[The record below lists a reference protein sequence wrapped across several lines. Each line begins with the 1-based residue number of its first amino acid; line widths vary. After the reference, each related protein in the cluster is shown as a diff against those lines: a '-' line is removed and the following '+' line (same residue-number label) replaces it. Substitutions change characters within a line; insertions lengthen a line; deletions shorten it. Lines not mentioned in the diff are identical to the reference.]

1 MENKKIDG
9 IKISKILYE
18 ELKKYVEDKSQ
29 KPKIIDISIGDDF
42 GSLMYA
48 KMKKQ
53 TIERE
58 TGFEFISKHF
68 ESTTSEELIKYIK
81 ELNQDITING
91 IMIQLPLPGELG
103 KYEREILDTIDP
115 NKDVDG
121 LTTTTAGKLFTN
133 QKGFAPCTPLGIIT
147 LLKVYN
153 IELVGKNVVIINRS
167 NIVGKPLEQLF
178 LKENATT
185 TVCHSKTKNLKDI
198 TSTADILIVALNQQ
212 EYITEEYVKEN
223 AIVIDVG
230 VHKNSEGKTVG
241 DVDLDSVYN
250 KVELITPPTG
260 AVGPM
265 TITMLAY
272 NSAKS
277 LYGNEIDKVLEQGIV
292 KAKEL
297 IKKNNL

>member
-1 MENKKIDG
+1 MKNKRIDG
-9 IKISKILYE
+9 KTVSKVLYE
-18 ELKKYVEDKSQ
+18 ELKNYAESKDK
-29 KPKIIDISIGDDF
+29 KPKIVDISIGEDF

-58 TGFEFISKHF
+58 TGFEFVSKHF
-68 ESTTSEELIKYIK
+68 EDITKEELIAYVNK
-81 ELNQDITING
+81 LNNDEDITG
-91 IMIQLPLPGELG
+91 IMMQLPLPGELR
-103 KYEREILDTIDP
+103 YHEREILDTINP
-115 NKDVDG
+115 EKDVDG
-121 LTTTTAGKLFTN
+121 LTTNTAGKLFTR

-147 LLKVYN
+147 LLKVYD
-153 IELVGKNVVIINRS
+153 IDLVGKNVVIINRS

-178 LKENATT
+178 LNENATT
-185 TVCHSKTKNLKDI
+185 TVCHSKTRNLSDI
-198 TSTADILIVALNQQ
+198 TKNADILVAALNKQ
-212 EYITEEYVKEN
+212 EYITEEYVKDN

-241 DVDLDSVYN
+241 DVDFNSVYD

-272 NSAKS
+272 NSAKG
-277 LYGNEIDKVLEQGIV
+277 LYGAEIDKVLETGIE
-292 KAKEL
+292 KAKKL
-297 IKKNNL
+297 VKR

>member
-1 MENKKIDG
+1 MEKRIDG
-9 IKISKILYE
+9 KTISKVLYQ
-18 ELKKYVEDKSQ
+18 ELKEYAQNQSK
-29 KPKIIDISIGDDF
+29 KPKIVDISIGEDF

-68 ESTTSEELIKYIK
+68 ESITREELINYVT
-81 ELNQDITING
+81 ELNNDENING
-91 IMIQLPLPGELG
+91 IMMQLPLPKDLR
-103 KYEREILDTIDP
+103 KFEREILDTINP
-115 NKDVDG
+115 SKDVDG
-121 LTTTTAGKLFTN
+121 LTTITAGKLFTN
-133 QKGFAPCTPLGIIT
+133 QNGFAPCTPLGIIT
-147 LLKVYN
+147 LLKVYD
-153 IELVGKNVVIINRS
+153 IDLVGKNVVIINRS

-185 TVCHSKTKNLKDI
+185 TVCHSKTKNLSDI
-198 TSTADILIVALNQQ
+198 TKKADILVAGLNQQ
-212 EYITEEYVKEN
+212 EYITEEYVKDN

-230 VHKNSEGKTVG
+230 VHKNNEGKTVG
-241 DVDLDSVYN
+241 DVAFNSVYD

-277 LYGNEIDKVLEQGIV
+277 LYGDEIDKVLEKGIE

-297 IKKNNL
+297 IKK